1 MKASPRRFFEQN
13 TKSFQALIAA
23 AAIAL
28 PGGAFAGVVINE
40 NATWPADPSF
50 ATFANNAGT
59 IESERDVRFNRNLAQ
74 TFQLSAPLKLDKLY
88 IDYEEGLP
96 GKQVTIRIFTVDNA
110 NAGTLVQP
118 ESAGFAGTVLV
129 NHDITTTD
137 AINTLD
143 GNNDPLGVLEIDL
156 TDADEITLP
165 ATTGTA
171 GYCFQIVRSGT
182 GSDLDVTEERA
193 FKWHWNDEDNVYAN
207 GRGYAVNGGTIG
219 ALDDFIFAIVAPDQ
233 IPPTIAE
240 VRANAAGDRLTVV
253 FSEGVEVTSAGA
265 LANYSVNSGLTLSN
279 PEILSPTMVRF
290 TTTPQTAGAEYVI
303 TINNVKDDSPQGNV
317 IAANSQSTFKALTL
331 ATGYLTAEFYHN
343 IQPRSTDVQTLLDWP
358 AYGQNAPDAV
368 MFLPTFS
375 TPANYG
381 EDYGAK
387 VYGVL
392 VPKESGN
399 YTFFIRSDDNSALY
413 INPAG
418 PALPVPGVDA
428 PIALE
433 LDCCD
438 AFQEPDTF
446 DLATSAPVAL
456 VAGQRYGVLYV
467 LREAG
472 GGDFGM
478 VAWRKE
484 GDTTFASQ
492 LAPMSG
498 TFFETFVET
507 VVPDTTAPTILG
519 AKASGDGLAVNIT
532 FSEDIDP
539 STVTAPANYSVNP
552 ALTITEAKVINGST
566 LQLVTSQQTLGTEYT
581 LTINNVKDFWGNTV
595 AANSEVKF
603 RSLGPYL
610 QGDNG
615 YVVWEAENYDRLVGS
630 RWFFDGVSGDYSG
643 AGSMANADGAGTSEY
658 GDHLEYDISFTKTG
672 RHLIWI
678 HAGADQANAGGADSM
693 WLHVYPKDS
702 APTRPSG
709 VIDRNPD
716 TYAAITGFSGGNPA
730 GTFVWARNANT
741 GPSPMDF
748 DIPTPGVYTIGIGI
762 REDGSFLDKL
772 IITQNPNYTPA
783 GVGPATTPRQ
793 GEAPLP
799 ASDLTITTQP
809 NNQTVFQNLPVT
821 FTTAA
826 TSSDPLIAYQ
836 WQRKVNGVFQDI
848 PNVTGPSFTL
858 FQATVDWDGAVVRAK
873 VSVTGNTQ
881 LSNEATLTVLVD
893 NTLPTVVAARGRS
906 DLTALTVVFSENM
919 DQATLGNLANY
930 SIAGLNLQDATILA
944 GGRAVRFTTDTQ
956 TIGTEYTLT
965 INGAKDLAQNSVTAN
980 TQVKFFGVG
989 PLQQRADG
997 YVVWEAEDYDRL
1009 IGGRWREEAPT
1020 FASSG
1025 GIAIQMPDNIAGET
1039 EYGDHLEF
1047 DINFTQPGIYTIYHR
1062 ARANDGNADSAWLHV
1077 YPKDGTPTRP
1087 SGAVDRNLSNDAS
1100 MTIPQGPAVDFGWRS
1115 DAQTGTDPM
1124 TFEIP
1129 TAGLY
1134 TIGIGPREDGAFLD
1148 KYMIRAEG
1156 STFVPTGFGPPET
1169 PRQGEPNPP
1178 SDLTITK
1185 QPASI
1190 SVLENRAAQ
1199 FSIGYTSSDAFIGLQ
1214 WQENGNDI
1222 AGANG
1227 ATLTIDP
1234 TTIAMNSNKYRVKFT
1249 VNGQDVFSNE
1259 ATLTVLGDPL
1269 PPVLQSAGAFANG
1282 TVVGVAFDEPLD
1294 PASLGT
1300 YLVNGV
1306 APTSATLYLERYV
1319 RLDVATPLT
1328 APFTVSTTGVKDTQG
1343 NTAGTLQV
1351 SGTISDL
1358 SSQVLGD
1365 ETDPL
1370 EGGDTFTWGAGY
1382 YVAGGGSDI
1391 WANADHGFFVYKQF
1405 TGAFD
1410 VRARVDDLVGGDEWG
1425 KAMLMARESLSADS
1439 RNQGVLVTK
1448 TGPFIA
1454 PTTGGMNVYNMQWR
1468 DATAGVSGSSA
1479 TERRISPT
1487 VFPSWIR
1494 LVRESATSNEMKS
1507 YVSYNGTDWILLDT
1521 HTTPAPTL
1529 PAALYIGMAVTAHD
1543 NAAGFP
1549 RAEVA
1554 YENFSIAP
1562 FGNIPFEP
1570 NLRISQGATGIR
1582 IEWAQGTLVSSPTVD
1597 GAYTPVSNASS
1608 PYDVTPTDTMRFF
1621 QVRNP

>member
-1 MKASPRRFFEQN
+1 
-13 TKSFQALIAA
+13 
-23 AAIAL
+23 
-28 PGGAFAGVVINE
+28 
-40 NATWPADPSF
+40 
-50 ATFANNAGT
+50 
-59 IESERDVRFNRNLAQ
+59 
-74 TFQLSAPLKLDKLY
+74 
-88 IDYEEGLP
+88 
-96 GKQVTIRIFTVDNA
+96 
-110 NAGTLVQP
+110 
-118 ESAGFAGTVLV
+118 
-129 NHDITTTD
+129 
-137 AINTLD
+137 
-143 GNNDPLGVLEIDL
+143 
-156 TDADEITLP
+156 
-165 ATTGTA
+165 
-171 GYCFQIVRSGT
+171 
-182 GSDLDVTEERA
+182 
-193 FKWHWNDEDNVYAN
+193 
-207 GRGYAVNGGTIG
+207 
-219 ALDDFIFAIVAPDQ
+219 
-233 IPPTIAE
+233 
-240 VRANAAGDRLTVV
+240 
-253 FSEGVEVTSAGA
+253 
-265 LANYSVNSGLTLSN
+265 
-279 PEILSPTMVRF
+279 
-290 TTTPQTAGAEYVI
+290 
-303 TINNVKDDSPQGNV
+303 
-317 IAANSQSTFKALTL
+317 
-331 ATGYLTAEFYHN
+331 
-343 IQPRSTDVQTLLDWP
+343 
-358 AYGQNAPDAV
+358 
-368 MFLPTFS
+368 
-375 TPANYG
+375 
-381 EDYGAK
+381 
-387 VYGVL
+387 
-392 VPKESGN
+392 
-399 YTFFIRSDDNSALY
+399 
-413 INPAG
+413 
-418 PALPVPGVDA
+418 
-428 PIALE
+428 
-433 LDCCD
+433 
-438 AFQEPDTF
+438 
-446 DLATSAPVAL
+446 
-456 VAGQRYGVLYV
+456 
-467 LREAG
+467 
-472 GGDFGM
+472 
-478 VAWRKE
+478 
-484 GDTTFASQ
+484 
-492 LAPMSG
+492 
-498 TFFETFVET
+498 
-507 VVPDTTAPTILG
+507 
-519 AKASGDGLAVNIT
+519 
-532 FSEDIDP
+532 
-539 STVTAPANYSVNP
+539 
-552 ALTITEAKVINGST
+552 
-566 LQLVTSQQTLGTEYT
+566 
-581 LTINNVKDFWGNTV
+581 
-595 AANSEVKF
+595 
-603 RSLGPYL
+603 
-610 QGDNG
+610 
-615 YVVWEAENYDRLVGS
+615 
-630 RWFFDGVSGDYSG
+630 
-643 AGSMANADGAGTSEY
+643 
-658 GDHLEYDISFTKTG
+658 
-672 RHLIWI
+672 
-678 HAGADQANAGGADSM
+678 M
-693 WLHVYPKDS
+693 WLHVYPKD
-702 APTRPSG
+702 AEPARPSG
-709 VIDRNPD
+709 AIDRNPD
-716 TYAAITGFSGGNPA
+716 TYAAITGFSGGNPN

-772 IITQNPNYTPA
+772 IITQNPNYTPT

-793 GEAPLP
+793 GEPALP

-809 NNQTVFQNLPVT
+809 SSQTVFQNLPVT

-836 WQRKVNGVFQDI
+836 WQRKVNDVFQDI
-848 PNVTGPSFTL
+848 PNATGPSFTL
-858 FQATVDWDGAVVRAK
+858 SPATVDWNGAVLRAK

-881 LSNEATLTVLVD
+881 FSNEATLTVLVD

-919 DQATLGNLANY
+919 DQATLANLANY
-930 SIAGLNLQDATILA
+930 AIAGLNLQDATILA

-965 INGAKDLAQNSVTAN
+965 INGVKDLAQNSVAAN

-1087 SGAVDRNLSNDAS
+1087 TGAIDRSNTANNDAS

-1115 DAQTGTDPM
+1115 DAQTGPDPM

-1156 STFVPTGFGPPET
+1156 STYVPTGFGPPET

-1178 SDLTITK
+1178 SDLTITT
-1185 QPASI
+1185 QPANI
-1190 SVLENRAAQ
+1190 TVLENRPAQ

-1234 TTIAMNSNKYRVKFT
+1234 ATFAMNNNKYRVRFT

-1259 ATLTVLGDPL
+1259 ATLTVQQDTVTAHPIA
-1269 PPVLQSAGAFANG
+1269 AGAFAN
-1282 TVVGVAFDEPLD
+1282 TRTVGVAFDEPLH
-1294 PASLGT
+1294 PTFIGT
-1300 YLVNGV
+1300 YAVDTRQATPTLV
-1306 APTSATLYLERYV
+1306 LDRYV
-1319 RLDVATPLT
+1319 RLELDPTAPALTGPFQVSVTGVQDVA
-1328 APFTVSTTGVKDTQG
+1328 G
-1343 NTAGTLQV
+1343 NF
-1351 SGTISDL
+1351 SGTQTVTGSISDL

-1365 ETDPL
+1365 ETDPI
-1370 EGGDTFTWGAGY
+1370 EGGDTFTWGTGY
-1382 YVAGGGSDI
+1382 YVTGGGSDI

-1439 RNQGVLVTK
+1439 RNQGVLITK
-1448 TGPFIA
+1448 TAPFIA

-1529 PAALYIGMAVTAHD
+1529 PAALYLGMAVTSHD

-1570 NLRISQGATGIR
+1570 ALGISKTATGIR
-1582 IEWAQGTLVSSPTVD
+1582 ISWNQGTLVSAPTVD
-1597 GAYTPVSNASS
+1597 GTYTPVSNASS